1 MNRYLKEL
9 KPKSIFDI
17 MAMISLFRP
26 GPMNSIPEFIE
37 RKNNPKKINYF
48 DPRMATYLKESYGV
62 IVYQDDVL
70 LTAINIAGYSWE
82 EADKFRKAM
91 GKKIPAEMSKQKEK
105 FIGGAIKNGMSGEKA
120 EELFK
125 LIEPFAAYGFNK
137 AHAASY
143 AIIAYQTAYMKANY
157 PVEFMAAVMS
167 AEADDADKI
176 AAAVAECAK
185 MNIIIL
191 PPDINFS
198 SVDFTIEEAKEKSRK
213 VSRRGIR
220 FGLSAIKNVGKAA
233 IEAILSERDQKE
245 PFKSLDDF
253 VRRVNLR
260 VVNRKT
266 LESLIKAGAM
276 DNFGKRNAQL
286 KVLSEI
292 RSSGSSLSK
301 TIATGQGSLFDEV
314 EVEKQSGPSL
324 SINSVLNTTEEAP
337 KEEILSWERELLG
350 FYLTEHPLV
359 KVADKM
365 AKFTTTKISEL
376 DIWTGD
382 KEVKLGGIISS
393 IRKTLTKVRREEMCF
408 IKLQDETGS
417 IEVLVFPKV
426 YASCKQYLLPDQIII
441 VWGKL
446 EINEETP
453 IIIAE
458 RILSLESAVK
468 ADEIEEET
476 LEVSLPKDTDRILLS
491 KIYQILKENPGEAST
506 YLLLPKE
513 NGAAKKFPV
522 PFTSRKT
529 SALKKELEVLG
540 CRVVN

>member
-1 MNRYLKEL
+1 
-9 KPKSIFDI
+9 
-17 MAMISLFRP
+17 
-26 GPMNSIPEFIE
+26 
-37 RKNNPKKINYF
+37 
-48 DPRMATYLKESYGV
+48 
-62 IVYQDDVL
+62 
-70 LTAINIAGYSWE
+70 
-82 EADKFRKAM
+82 
-91 GKKIPAEMSKQKEK
+91 
-105 FIGGAIKNGMSGEKA
+105 
-120 EELFK
+120 
-125 LIEPFAAYGFNK
+125 
-137 AHAASY
+137 
-143 AIIAYQTAYMKANY
+143 
-157 PVEFMAAVMS
+157 
-167 AEADDADKI
+167 
-176 AAAVAECAK
+176 
-185 MNIIIL
+185 
-191 PPDINFS
+191 
-198 SVDFTIEEAKEKSRK
+198 
-213 VSRRGIR
+213 
-220 FGLSAIKNVGKAA
+220 
-233 IEAILSERDQKE
+233 
-245 PFKSLDDF
+245 
-253 VRRVNLR
+253 
-260 VVNRKT
+260 
-266 LESLIKAGAM
+266 M